1 MHDAIT
7 IEKAGTPAAA
17 IMTDGFTDT
26 ARAMA
31 RACGMPHY
39 PFAVIPHPIA
49 NNGDTELRAKA
60 EDAVRQC
67 VEILVRRTEPRMD
80 ANVRRESTRIGT

>member
-1 MHDAIT
+1 MHDAIS
-7 IEKAGTPAAA
+7 IERAGTPAAA
-17 IMTDGFTDT
+17 IMTDGFTGT

-31 RACGMPHY
+31 RVCGMPDY

-49 NNGDTELRAKA
+49 NNDDAELRAKA

-67 VEILVRRTEPRMD
+67 VEIVVRRRMP
-80 ANVRRESTRIGT
+80 SG